1 MKKGKG
7 KNNGLLPNSLRIIS
21 SCLKTVSTN
30 ATTVASTVRSAGASV
45 AATISAASSEDQ
57 KDQVCNLS
65 FCKILCIAFFC
76 MSLSLF

>member
-30 ATTVASTVRSAGASV
+30 ASSVASTVRSAGASV

-57 KDQVCNLS
+57 KDQVCN
-65 FCKILCIAFFC
+65 F
-76 MSLSLF
+76 